1 MARNYY
7 AFHKYMTLI
16 KSYLSLILS
25 NFIVAK
31 LYIIAK
37 KSQTT

>member
-16 KSYLSLILS
+16 KSLFISFHFILLLQ
-25 NFIVAK
+25 N
-31 LYIIAK
+31 YILLQK
-37 KSQTT
+37 P

>member
-16 KSYLSLILS
+16 KSLFISFYLILS
-25 NFIVAK
+25 LQN
-31 LYIIAK
+31 YIL
-37 KSQTT
+37 

>member
-16 KSYLSLILS
+16 KSLF
-25 NFIVAK
+25 NFVTAK
-31 LYIIAK
+31 LYITAK
-37 KSQTT
+37 TIKYLTKNNK